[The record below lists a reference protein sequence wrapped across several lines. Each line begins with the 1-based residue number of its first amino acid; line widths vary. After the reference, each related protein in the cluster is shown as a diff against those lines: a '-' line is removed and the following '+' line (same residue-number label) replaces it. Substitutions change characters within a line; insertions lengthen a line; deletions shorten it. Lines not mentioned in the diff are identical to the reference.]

1 MNPVNNK
8 ILKEMMNK
16 GLCVK
21 PGSITR
27 RKRVFRKLKQVLN
40 WPKNEYKN
48 NRDKAAGL
56 TGDMS

>member
-1 MNPVNNK
+1 MLAFWFCDDYLNLGGKGLIHHMNPVNNK

-27 RKRVFRKLKQVLN
+27 RKRVFRKLKQVFN
-40 WPKNEYKN
+40 
-48 NRDKAAGL
+48 
-56 TGDMS
+56 